1 MVKVGL
7 EIHQQLATK
16 KLFCDCESDMKE
28 EVLGEFRRYLRATR
42 SEIGE
47 VDRAAKEEELK
58 RRIFR
63 YQITENTCLV
73 EMDEEPPHPLNTEA
87 LKVALTVAEMMNAE
101 VVDEIHFMRKIVI
114 DGSNTS
120 GFQRTALVALN
131 GYIET
136 SFGEVGIPTI
146 CLEEEAA
153 RKIETKEGEVIYRLD
168 RLGIPLIEI
177 ATTPSM
183 SNGEEV
189 KEVAAKIGYIL
200 RSTKK
205 VRRGLGTIRQDLNI
219 SVEGGAR
226 TEIKGVQ
233 NLKMLP
239 KYVDEEIKRQKM
251 LIEIAGI
258 LRDRGVKEVKPKPVD
273 VTEVFRDTNSK
284 IIKNALKRN
293 WVVYAQPL
301 PGFQGVLKSE
311 KYRLGK
317 ELASYVKTVGL
328 RGIFHT
334 DELPAYGITEEELR
348 KIRSILGED
357 VFVLIASPKNIV
369 DIAIE
374 RIVQRANLALEG
386 VVEETRAPLPDGTT
400 EYMRPLPG
408 AARMYPETDIPP
420 VRISAEMLEKI
431 RANLPEMPE
440 EKIKRMVSE
449 DGLAEQVAWQ
459 LFRDG
464 LDEIYEELVEIC
476 RSPKIVART
485 LINTLSELED
495 EGYIIG
501 DLSVLRRVFEEFAKG
516 KFAKEGIPEILK
528 DIAQGKSV
536 EEAIQAHSSQISD
549 EELRARIREV
559 IESRRDLIEERGERA
574 FSPLMG
580 ILMKEFRGK
589 VDGKKISTL
598 LKEEL
603 SKYLGG

>member
-63 YQITENTCLV
+63 YQITPNTCLV

-251 LIEIAGI
+251 LIEIARI
-258 LRDRGVKEVKPKPVD
+258 LRDRGVREVKVQPIN
-273 VTEVFRDTNSK
+273 VTEVFRETKSK
-284 IIKNALKRN
+284 IIKNAIKRN

-374 RIVQRANLALEG
+374 RIVLRANLALEG

-536 EEAIQAHSSQISD
+536 EEAIRTHSSQISD
-549 EELRARIREV
+549 EKLRSRIKEV
-559 IESRRDLIEERGERA
+559 IESHRDLIEERGERA

-589 VDGKKISTL
+589 VDGKKISFL

-603 SKYLGG
+603 SKYLGD